1 MNKDAI
7 FPEKQPL
14 QAFSLFPDKIDL
26 SDSLTAPVT
35 DEEFLR
41 ANKDKMRCRMEAFIT
56 NLQGKIIKSLQ
67 EVEPEK
73 KFAVD
78 RWARK
83 EVGRPSLED
92 EYLSLHKP
100 SNFLGDF
107 KRVAVE

>member
-73 KFAVD
+73 KFAID

-83 EVGRPSLED
+83 EVRRLYK
-92 EYLSLHKP
+92 YLVLHKP

-107 KRVAVE
+107 KRVAVELRA